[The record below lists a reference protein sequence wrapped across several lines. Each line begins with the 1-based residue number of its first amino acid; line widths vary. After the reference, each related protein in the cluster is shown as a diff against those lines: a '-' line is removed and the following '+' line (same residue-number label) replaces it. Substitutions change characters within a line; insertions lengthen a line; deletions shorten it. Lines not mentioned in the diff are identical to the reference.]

1 MNLLTWLS
9 FLSALGVFMI
19 PVKTPL
25 KPAIIGLLCVPGS
38 TSLAIAYHK
47 HQNRLFQEGEKV
59 DALLELEQEIDRL
72 QCELKQLEPEKQ
84 RVTELIKEAALA
96 QEQLQRQREEHLQ
109 QLQEDREDQLKQLA
123 AAHKQLDSERN
134 EYMLY
139 IDLEQRKLYAERQRQ
154 EVELDALKQAAQTE
168 IQAARDIL
176 EAEIQADR
184 SRLEAL
190 REGWTEERQRREEVR
205 EEEFL
210 NYLEG
215 VKREVLEELAAN
227 YESDVQQEVRK
238 RIDGEVDPL
247 LHKIRELESTI
258 KIQQQKIIALDNRI
272 QELDDIE
279 LPKGTGHSELTA
291 TKVLLFYKSKGLK
304 LKYVSSQF
312 LADGMYLFT
321 CLPHRTT
328 NMNTEKFSRAVAAQF
343 LLLQSEL
350 QLQVLPQMATT
361 SDGLQLLMKPQNLPN
376 WQQKIDKT
384 AVIQDAEIVDYL
396 PEHLTE
402 YAQNV
407 YEESDNNNYMLR
419 FRPSNQFFD
428 RRQPV
433 SDLERTTIDW
443 YWNWRNKATGQP
455 TIRNKNELIRLIYG
469 VKPGRATD
477 QLDESGQTL
486 RERLNSIL
494 DELGITHR
502 VRR

>member
-9 FLSALGVFMI
+9 FLSALGIFMI

-25 KPAIIGLLCVPGS
+25 KPAIIGLLCTPGAS
-38 TSLAIAYHK
+38 SLAIAYHK

-59 DALLELEQEIDRL
+59 DAVLALEQEIDRL
-72 QCELKQLEPEKQ
+72 QCELKQLEPEKV
-84 RVTELIKEAALA
+84 RVTELIKQATIATE
-96 QEQLQRQREEHLQ
+96 ELQRQREEHLQ
-109 QLQEDREDQLKQLA
+109 QLKEDREEQLKQLA
-123 AAHKQLDSERN
+123 AGHKQLDSERN

-168 IQAARDIL
+168 IQAAKDIL

-184 SRLEAL
+184 SRLEAEQ
-190 REGWTEERQRREEVR
+190 EGWNDERQRREEVR
-205 EEEFL
+205 EQEFL

-215 VKREVLEELAAN
+215 VKREALEELAAH
-227 YESDVQQEVRK
+227 YESDVTNEVRK
-238 RIDGEVDPL
+238 RIALEVDPL

-291 TKVLLFYKSKGLK
+291 TKVMLFYKSKGLK

-312 LADGMYLFT
+312 LADGMYIFT
-321 CLPHRTT
+321 CLPHRTSNLT
-328 NMNTEKFSRAVAAQF
+328 TEKFSRAIAAQF

-350 QLQVLPQMATT
+350 QLQDLPQMATS

-376 WQQKIDKT
+376 WQQQIDKN

-396 PEHLTE
+396 PEHITE
-402 YAQNV
+402 YAQDV
-407 YEESDNNNYMLR
+407 YQESDNNNYMLR

-428 RRQPV
+428 RRQPI

-443 YWNWRNKATGQP
+443 YWNWRQRATGQQN
-455 TIRNKNELIRLIYG
+455 IKNKNELIRLIYG

>member
-9 FLSALGVFMI
+9 FFAALSVYMV
-19 PVKTPL
+19 PVNTPL
-25 KPAIIGLLCVPGS
+25 KVALIGLLCVPGS
-38 TSLAIAYHK
+38 TNLAIAYHK
-47 HQNRLFQEGEKV
+47 HQNRLFKEGEKLDTV
-59 DALLELEQEIDRL
+59 MVLEQEIDRL
-72 QCELKQLEPEKQ
+72 SAELKQLEPEKQ

-109 QLQEDREDQLKQLA
+109 QLQEDREEQLKQLA
-123 AAHKQLDSERN
+123 ARHKQLDSERN

-184 SRLEAL
+184 SRLEAEQ
-190 REGWTEERQRREEVR
+190 EGWNDERSSREEVR
-205 EEEFL
+205 EQEFL

-215 VKREVLEELAAN
+215 VKREALEELAAN
-227 YESDVQQEVRK
+227 YESDVMNEVRK
-238 RIDGEVDPL
+238 RIALEVDPL

-291 TKVLLFYKSKGLK
+291 TKVMLFYKSKGLK

-312 LADGMYLFT
+312 LADGMYIFT
-321 CLPHRTT
+321 CLPHRTSNLT
-328 NMNTEKFSRAVAAQF
+328 TEKFSRAIAAQF

-350 QLQVLPQMATT
+350 QLQDLPQMATS

-376 WQQKIDKT
+376 WQQQIDKT

-402 YAQNV
+402 YAQDV
-407 YEESDNNNYMLR
+407 YQESDNNNYMLR

-428 RRQPV
+428 RRQPI

-443 YWNWRNKATGQP
+443 YWNWRSKATGQRN
-455 TIRNKNELIRLIYG
+455 IRNKNELIRLIYG

-477 QLDESGQTL
+477 QLDETGQTL